1 MKSDTVTRK
10 KTGAE
15 ELNLKSGKTT
25 PISQDDRVGKSKVS
39 NAGRLRTD
47 ESKASKEDLHL
58 KKDRFSKENVI
69 VLITLFGIGLHLALR
84 FLFASSSFTFQLPLI
99 AVLVLCGLPL
109 IYELALKA
117 AHQEFGSDLLAGIS
131 IITSAIL
138 GEYLAGSLVVL
149 MLSGGRVM
157 ESYAVRKAS
166 SVLEALAKRM
176 PNIAHK
182 KLPAGTAD
190 VPLQEIA
197 IGDVLIIHPH
207 EICPVDGVVVQG
219 HSTMDESYLT
229 GEPFNISKAPGSD
242 VLSGALNGDVAITIE
257 ATKLAVDSRYA
268 NITKV
273 MRSAQQ
279 HRPQIR
285 RLGDQL
291 GAIYTPVAVAVAL
304 AAWFLSGDPI
314 RFLAVLVIATPCP
327 LLIAIPVSIIGSIS
341 LAAKRGI
348 IIKDPSVLEQIET
361 CHTIIFDKTGTLT
374 YGIPDLSGEIIG
386 PGFDGRT
393 VLKLVASLE
402 QYSKHPLARA
412 ILAAAKKLDLHLEEA
427 TEISEPPGRGLEGTV
442 QGRKVRV
449 TNRRNLIQ
457 ETRIDEGSLPPQST
471 GLECAIAVDG
481 GYAAIYRFHDA
492 PRSESKPFIA
502 HLGFKH
508 QFKKVML
515 LSGDRES
522 ETQYLAG
529 LVGIKAVHA
538 SKSPEEKVA
547 IVREETRAA
556 KTLFLGDGIN
566 DAPALMT
573 ATVGIAFGQNSD
585 ITTEAAGA
593 VIMDASLARV
603 DEFFHISRRMRSVAL
618 QSAIGGMA
626 LSALG
631 MIFAASGYL
640 PPVGGAIAQEI
651 IDVIAIANALRAAIP
666 PETLID
672 F

>member
-1 MKSDTVTRK
+1 MKTDTVTRK
-10 KTGAE
+10 KNGAE
-15 ELNLKSGKTT
+15 EMDLKSGKTT
-25 PISQDDRVGKSKVS
+25 PISQNTGVGKSAVS
-39 NAGRLRTD
+39 NAAKFRTD
-47 ESKASKEDLHL
+47 ESTESKEDPHL
-58 KKDRFSKENVI
+58 KKDRFSKENII
-69 VLITLFGIGLHLALR
+69 VFITLLGIGLHLALR
-84 FLFASSSFTFQLPLI
+84 YFVASPPFTIQLPLI

-109 IYELALKA
+109 IYDLALKA

-182 KLPAGTAD
+182 KMPAGTTD
-190 VPLQEIA
+190 VPLKEIA
-197 IGDVLIIHPH
+197 IGDVLFIYPH

-291 GAIYTPVAVAVAL
+291 GAIYTPVAVAAAL

-374 YGIPDLSGEIIG
+374 YGIPDLTGEIIG

-412 ILAAAKKLDLHLEEA
+412 ILAAARKLDLHLEEA

-442 QGRKVRV
+442 LGRKVRV
-449 TNRRNLIQ
+449 TNRHNLVE
-457 ETRIDEGSLPPQST
+457 ETRVDEGSLPPQST

-481 GYAAIYRFHDA
+481 AYAAIYRFHDA

-502 HLGFKH
+502 HLGYKH
-508 QFKKVML
+508 QFNKVML

-538 SKSPEEKVA
+538 SKSPEEKVT

-651 IDVIAIANALRAAIP
+651 IDVLAIANALRAAIP
-666 PETLID
+666 PKTLID

>member
-1 MKSDTVTRK
+1 MKSDTVTSK
-10 KTGAE
+10 KNGAE
-15 ELNLKSGKTT
+15 ELNLISRNTT
-25 PISQDDRVGKSKVS
+25 PISQEHSVGKSKVS

-47 ESKASKEDLHL
+47 ESKESKEDSHL
-58 KKDRFSKENVI
+58 KKDRFSKENLI
-69 VLITLFGIGLHLALR
+69 VLITLIGIGLHLALR
-84 FLFASSSFTFQLPLI
+84 YLFASSPFTFQLPLI

-109 IYELALKA
+109 IYDLALKA
-117 AHQEFGSDLLAGIS
+117 AHQEFGSDLLAGFS
-131 IITSAIL
+131 IITSAVL
-138 GEYLAGSLVVL
+138 GEYLAGSLVLL

-182 KLPAGTAD
+182 KMPAGIVD
-190 VPLQEIA
+190 VPLKEIA
-197 IGDVLIIHPH
+197 IGDVLFIYPH

-291 GAIYTPVAVAVAL
+291 GAIYTPVAVAAAL

-374 YGIPDLSGEIIG
+374 YGIPDLAGEIIG
-386 PGFDGRT
+386 PGFDGRM
-393 VLKLVASLE
+393 VLQLVASLE

-412 ILAAAKKLDLHLEEA
+412 ILAAAKQFDLHLAEA
-427 TEISEPPGRGLEGTV
+427 TEISEPAGRGLEGTV
-442 QGRKVRV
+442 LGRKVRV
-449 TNRRNLIQ
+449 TNRRHLIQ
-457 ETRIDEGSLPPQST
+457 EAL
-471 GLECAIAVDG
+471 IA
-481 GYAAIYRFHDA
+481 
-492 PRSESKPFIA
+492 
-502 HLGFKH
+502 
-508 QFKKVML
+508 
-515 LSGDRES
+515 
-522 ETQYLAG
+522 
-529 LVGIKAVHA
+529 
-538 SKSPEEKVA
+538 
-547 IVREETRAA
+547 
-556 KTLFLGDGIN
+556 
-566 DAPALMT
+566 
-573 ATVGIAFGQNSD
+573 
-585 ITTEAAGA
+585 
-593 VIMDASLARV
+593 
-603 DEFFHISRRMRSVAL
+603 
-618 QSAIGGMA
+618 
-626 LSALG
+626 
-631 MIFAASGYL
+631 
-640 PPVGGAIAQEI
+640 
-651 IDVIAIANALRAAIP
+651 
-666 PETLID
+666 
-672 F
+672 